1 MNLDYFDL
9 VNIYKQ
15 SLRRKSWILL
25 DSIEK
30 SFFKACLIFLRKF
43 KIKSLAVIENLQKII
58 NKIRSFKFMVI
69 KRGKEMAMQIQ
80 NSKIAAIFPEVK
92 SLLNDSNYIFW
103 LGLRAIR

>member
-1 MNLDYFDL
+1 M
-9 VNIYKQ
+9 
-15 SLRRKSWILL
+15 
-25 DSIEK
+25 
-30 SFFKACLIFLRKF
+30 
-43 KIKSLAVIENLQKII
+43 IENLQKII

-92 SLLNDSNYIFW
+92 SLLNDSDYIFW

>member
-1 MNLDYFDL
+1 M
-9 VNIYKQ
+9 
-15 SLRRKSWILL
+15 
-25 DSIEK
+25 
-30 SFFKACLIFLRKF
+30 
-43 KIKSLAVIENLQKII
+43 IENLQKII

-69 KRGKEMAMQIQ
+69 NRGKEMAIQIQ

>member
-1 MNLDYFDL
+1 
-9 VNIYKQ
+9 
-15 SLRRKSWILL
+15 
-25 DSIEK
+25 
-30 SFFKACLIFLRKF
+30 
-43 KIKSLAVIENLQKII
+43 
-58 NKIRSFKFMVI
+58 MVI